1 MEETKMEL
9 SYEEAYSRLEEILG
23 RLENSN
29 PSLDESLELYEEGI
43 KMYKYC
49 NEVLSKA
56 QLRIKKYNENE
67 EEVSL

>member
-1 MEETKMEL
+1 MDETKMEL

-49 NEVLSKA
+49 NKVLSKA
-56 QLRIKKYNENE
+56 QLRITKYNENE